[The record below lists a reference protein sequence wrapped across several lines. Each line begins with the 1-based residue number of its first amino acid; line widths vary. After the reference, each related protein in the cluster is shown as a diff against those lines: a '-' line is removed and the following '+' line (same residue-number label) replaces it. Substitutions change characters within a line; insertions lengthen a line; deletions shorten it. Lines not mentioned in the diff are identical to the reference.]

1 MNRLSRPTTLLAFL
15 GAVLLPAALPV
26 DPVPSFS
33 DPTHITNPWS
43 PFVPGAV
50 KLFRGRQDGAPTA
63 LLETHLKETRDF
75 DWQGKVITC
84 CILEERDFEH
94 GQLAEISSNYLA
106 QDDAGNVWSF
116 GEVSLIVES
125 GVVVGDEADSWLVGG
140 PQVGDPADVLVAS
153 DPLLFML
160 ANPQVG
166 DTFAQQPAPGAGETL
181 TVTATDLTVKL
192 PGGTFTGVVR
202 VQEVDDGEDGA
213 DAVSSRWLAPGV
225 GVIKDKEHHGHTVLI
240 GSEITAAN

>member
-125 GVVVGDEADSWLVGG
+125 GVVVGDEVDSWLVGG